1 MTPQNPAAEASLS
14 ALARPAVFIR
24 AFEERLLQL
33 FSGGGVA
40 GTVHTCLGQELM
52 AVALSRHLNVERDAL
67 FATHRGHGHY
77 LATGGP
83 ADALLAELLGRQGAL
98 CGGRGGTQHLRR
110 ARFFST
116 GVQGEAAALATGFA
130 WALRQ
135 KGEPGIAVAVLGDG
149 TLGEG
154 ALYEALGFAA
164 WQDLPVLF
172 FLEYNG
178 WAMSTEAKAVERGDL
193 AKRSEGFGVP
203 FARTSDQDP
212 VALTAHLRD
221 VVERVRAGH
230 PFFQVVDTRRLGA
243 HSKGDDTRPAS
254 VIEQLRRED
263 PLSRWIAEQP
273 SIAASYA
280 DAQVAVQGLVR
291 EVEARAPL
299 DPAPG
304 SAWPRP
310 PGAWASAAL
319 AAREISSNGE
329 FMVDRV
335 RAALGDLLDHDRHAV
350 LLGEDIADPYGGAF
364 RATRGLSTRFPH
376 QLASTP
382 ISESAIA
389 GVATGLALG
398 GVTAVA
404 ELMFADFATLAADP
418 LVNFAAKLHY
428 TYGQPRCPLV
438 VRLASG
444 GGRGYGPTH
453 SQSLETIFLGVPGL
467 RVVSLSA
474 RHEPG
479 ALLAAILDGGTPTV
493 LVEHKQVYA
502 DAPRPEPPL
511 DCKLHSVSAS
521 GGDLPPL
528 VYLPADGRAGDVTLV
543 THGGMLDVAEIAMRE
558 LLVADELRFELVVL
572 TQLWPLLC
580 DEIAA
585 SVARTGRLCV
595 LEESPAA
602 YGVGAAVIA
611 AVAESA
617 RKPFQARA
625 VGAVPVPIPS
635 VRSLEERV
643 LPNPALLV
651 QSIRQLVRNPRG
663 ES

>member
-1 MTPQNPAAEASLS
+1 
-14 ALARPAVFIR
+14 
-24 AFEERLLQL
+24 
-33 FSGGGVA
+33 
-40 GTVHTCLGQELM
+40 
-52 AVALSRHLNVERDAL
+52 
-67 FATHRGHGHY
+67 
-77 LATGGP
+77 
-83 ADALLAELLGRQGAL
+83 
-98 CGGRGGTQHLRR
+98 
-110 ARFFST
+110 
-116 GVQGEAAALATGFA
+116 LATGFA
-130 WALRQ
+130 WALRG

-164 WQDLPVLF
+164 WRDLPVLF
-172 FLEYNG
+172 FLEHNG

-193 AKRSEGFGVP
+193 AKRSESFGVP

-212 VALTAHLRD
+212 VALADQLRQ

-243 HSKGDDTRPAS
+243 HSKGDDTRPAAA
-254 VIEQLRRED
+254 IKKLRRED
-263 PLSRWIAEQP
+263 PLSRWISEQP
-273 SIAASYA
+273 AVAALYA
-280 DAQVAVQGLVR
+280 EARVTVEELVR
-291 EVEARAPL
+291 DVEARAPL

-310 PGAWASAAL
+310 PGALASATLL
-319 AAREISSNGE
+319 AQPTGAGNQ

-335 RAALGDLLDHDRHAV
+335 RAALGDLLDRDHHAV

-376 QLASTP
+376 QVASTP

-404 ELMFADFATLAADP
+404 EIMFADFATLAVDS
-418 LVNFAAKLHY
+418 LVNLAAKLHY
-428 TYGQPRCPLV
+428 TYGQPRCSLV

-453 SQSLETIFLGVPGL
+453 SQSLETLFLGIPGL

-479 ALLAAILDGGTPTV
+479 ALLTAILDGGAPTV
-493 LVEHKQVYA
+493 LVEHKRVYA
-502 DAPRPEPPL
+502 DTPRPEPPL
-511 DCKLHSVSAS
+511 DCRLHSVSAS

-528 VYLPADGRAGDVTLV
+528 VYLPADGRPGDITLV
-543 THGGMLDVAEIAMRE
+543 THGGMLDVAETAMRE
-558 LLVADELRFELVVL
+558 LLVADELRFELIVL

-595 LEESPAA
+595 LEESSAA
-602 YGVGAAVIA
+602 YGVGSAVIA
-611 AVAESA
+611 AVAESTP
-617 RKPFQARA
+617 RSFQARA
-625 VGAVPVPIPS
+625 LGAVPVPIPS

-651 QSIRQLVRNPRG
+651 QSIRQLVRHSPG

>member
-1 MTPQNPAAEASLS
+1 
-14 ALARPAVFIR
+14 
-24 AFEERLLQL
+24 
-33 FSGGGVA
+33 
-40 GTVHTCLGQELM
+40 
-52 AVALSRHLNVERDAL
+52 
-67 FATHRGHGHY
+67 
-77 LATGGP
+77 
-83 ADALLAELLGRQGAL
+83 LAELLGRQGAL

-110 ARFFST
+110 GRFFST

-164 WQDLPVLF
+164 WRDVPVLF

-178 WAMSTEAKAVERGDL
+178 WAMSTEAKDVERGDL
-193 AKRSEGFGVP
+193 AKRIEGFGVP

-212 VALTAHLRD
+212 VALAEHLRQ
-221 VVERVRAGH
+221 VVECVRAGH

-243 HSKGDDTRPAS
+243 HSKGDDTRPAT
-254 VIEQLRRED
+254 VIERLRRED
-263 PLSRWIAEQP
+263 PLSFWISEQP
-273 SIAASYA
+273 SVAALYA
-280 DAQVAVQGLVR
+280 DARVAVQGLVR
-291 EVEARAPL
+291 EVEARASL
-299 DPAPG
+299 DPTPG

-310 PGAWASAAL
+310 PGALASTAL
-319 AAREISSNGE
+319 LAQQTSASNE

-335 RAALGDLLDHDRHAV
+335 RAALSDLLERDRHAI
-350 LLGEDIADPYGGAF
+350 LLGEDIADPHGGAF
-364 RATRGLSTRFPH
+364 RATRGLSTGFP
-376 QLASTP
+376 QQVAATP
-382 ISESAIA
+382 ISESAIV
-389 GVATGLALG
+389 GVATGLAMG
-398 GVTAVA
+398 GVPAVA
-404 ELMFADFATLAADP
+404 ELMFADFATLAVDP
-418 LVNFAAKLHY
+418 LVNYAAKLHY
-428 TYGQPRCPLV
+428 VYGQPRCPLI

-453 SQSLETIFLGVPGL
+453 SQSLETLFLGVPGL

-474 RHEPG
+474 RHEPS
-479 ALLAAILDGGTPTV
+479 ALLAAILDGGAPTV
-493 LVEHKQVYA
+493 LVEHKRVYA

-511 DCKLHSVSAS
+511 DCELHSVSAS

-558 LLVADELRFELVVL
+558 LLVADELRFELIVL

-580 DEIAA
+580 HEIAA
-585 SVARTGRLCV
+585 SVSRTGRLCV
-595 LEESPAA
+595 LEESPAP
-602 YGVGAAVIA
+602 YGVGSAVIA

-617 RKPFQARA
+617 RRPFQARA
-625 VGAVPVPIPS
+625 LGAVPVPIPS
-635 VRSLEERV
+635 VRSLEECV
-643 LPNPALLV
+643 LPNSASLV
-651 QSIRQLVRNPRG
+651 QSIRQLVRHYPG

>member
-1 MTPQNPAAEASLS
+1 
-14 ALARPAVFIR
+14 
-24 AFEERLLQL
+24 
-33 FSGGGVA
+33 
-40 GTVHTCLGQELM
+40 
-52 AVALSRHLNVERDAL
+52 
-67 FATHRGHGHY
+67 
-77 LATGGP
+77 
-83 ADALLAELLGRQGAL
+83 LAELLGRQGAL
-98 CGGRGGTQHLRR
+98 CGGRGGTQHLARG
-110 ARFFST
+110 RFFST
-116 GVQGEAAALATGFA
+116 GVQGEAAALASGFA
-130 WALRQ
+130 WALLR

-164 WQDLPVLF
+164 WRDLPVLF
-172 FLEYNG
+172 FLEHNG
-178 WAMSTEAKAVERGDL
+178 WAMSTEAKEVERGDL
-193 AKRSEGFGVP
+193 GKRSEGFGVP
-203 FARTSDQDP
+203 FARTSDRDP
-212 VALTAHLRD
+212 VALADHLRQ

-243 HSKGDDTRPAS
+243 HSKGDDTRPATL
-254 VIEQLRRED
+254 IERLRRED
-263 PLSRWIAEQP
+263 PLSRWISVQP
-273 SIAASYA
+273 SVAALYA
-280 DAQVAVQGLVR
+280 EAQAAVQGLVR

-310 PGAWASAAL
+310 PGALASPAL
-319 AAREISSNGE
+319 LARASSAT

-335 RAALGDLLDHDRHAV
+335 RAALGDLLDRDHQAV

-364 RATRGLSTRFPH
+364 RATRGLSARFPH
-376 QLASTP
+376 QVASAP
-382 ISESAIA
+382 ISESAIV
-389 GVATGLALG
+389 GVATGLAMAG
-398 GVTAVA
+398 APAVA
-404 ELMFADFATLAADP
+404 ELMFADFATLAVDP

-428 TYGQPRCPLV
+428 VYGQSRCPMI

-453 SQSLETIFLGVPGL
+453 SQSLETLFLGVPGL

-479 ALLAAILDGGTPTV
+479 ALLAAILDGGAPTV
-493 LVEHKQVYA
+493 LVEHKRVYA

-511 DCKLHSVSAS
+511 DCKLHSVWAN

-558 LLVADELRFELVVL
+558 LLLADELRFELIVL

-580 DEIAA
+580 DEIVA
-585 SVARTGRLCV
+585 SVGRTGRLCV
-595 LEESPAA
+595 LEESPAP
-602 YGVGAAVIA
+602 YGVGSAVIA
-611 AVAESA
+611 AVAEST
-617 RKPFQARA
+617 RRPFRARA
-625 VGAVPVPIPS
+625 LGAVPVPIPS

-651 QSIRQLVRNPRG
+651 QSIRQLVHNFPG